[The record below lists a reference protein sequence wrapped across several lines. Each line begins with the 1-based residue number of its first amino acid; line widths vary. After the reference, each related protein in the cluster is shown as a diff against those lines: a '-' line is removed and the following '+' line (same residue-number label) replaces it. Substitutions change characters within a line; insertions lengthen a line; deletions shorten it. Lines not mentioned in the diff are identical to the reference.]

1 MCFRG
6 KHFCF
11 PLSSTVEVTNINY
24 VRFTSIRS
32 IPAYEN
38 AMKESF
44 ERCLDLYLCP
54 RVRKKRV
61 SNPIEEISYCTLYV
75 LMPTF

>member
-1 MCFRG
+1 M
-6 KHFCF
+6 
-11 PLSSTVEVTNINY
+11 
-24 VRFTSIRS
+24 RS

-54 RVRKKRV
+54 RVRRKRV
-61 SNPIEEISYCTLYV
+61 SEYTDY
-75 LMPTF
+75 

>member
-1 MCFRG
+1 MR
-6 KHFCF
+6 
-11 PLSSTVEVTNINY
+11 N
-24 VRFTSIRS
+24 

-38 AMKESF
+38 AVKDSF

-61 SNPIEEISYCTLYV
+61 SDKSKFEKFTHASGFCFDCV
-75 LMPTF
+75 ARTFDFYNLVD

>member
-1 MCFRG
+1 M
-6 KHFCF
+6 
-11 PLSSTVEVTNINY
+11 VNIFAH
-24 VRFTSIRS
+24 RFTSLRS

-38 AMKESF
+38 ALKESF

-61 SNPIEEISYCTLYV
+61 RTYLIISFLVSSYFPV
-75 LMPTF
+75 LILTVCFFSPDKHRS

>member
-1 MCFRG
+1 M
-6 KHFCF
+6 
-11 PLSSTVEVTNINY
+11 
-24 VRFTSIRS
+24 RS

-38 AMKESF
+38 AMEECF

-61 SNPIEEISYCTLYV
+61 SEYPCKLFLFAWQMFNLLKRVSEYPC
-75 LMPTF
+75 